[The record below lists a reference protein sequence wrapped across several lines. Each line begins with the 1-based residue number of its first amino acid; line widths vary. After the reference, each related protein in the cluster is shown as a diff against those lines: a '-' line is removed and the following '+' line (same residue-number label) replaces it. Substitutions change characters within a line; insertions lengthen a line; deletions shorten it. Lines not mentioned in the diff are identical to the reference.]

1 MKISEMNK
9 FSYKD
14 YVARGVAALAAIF
27 LIVYFMPREN
37 RFGYEYELNRPWK
50 YGQLIASY
58 DFPIAKTDAQIKLE
72 QDSVLKQY
80 QPYFLVDLA
89 VETRMVKAL
98 RNDFYQGRMKGVPV
112 SLLPRL
118 TDMLHHIYGVGILS
132 GDDVENMRRRD
143 VTAVRTVIGTDAI
156 SRPLKEMYSIR
167 SAYEYIMQADTVAF
181 SREILARCH
190 INDYLEPN
198 LDFDSLRSHA
208 MYEDL
213 LSMVSPASGLVQSGQ
228 KIIDRG
234 EIVDQNTYNIL
245 RSLEQESLKRTSPSD
260 GLWMVMAGQTAFV
273 VIVIALFVVY
283 LAMFRRNYYRE
294 PNCIALLFS
303 LITFFPVIT
312 SVMVERNLFSV
323 YLVPYAMVPI
333 FVRIFLDSRT
343 AFITLV
349 VTLLLSSISLHGPY
363 EFLLVEMVGGFVA
376 IYSLKEL
383 SQRSQLLRS
392 AVGVT
397 VMMVVTALSFD
408 LSQGLALGALDMH
421 YYTHIVINGV
431 FLLFAY
437 PLMYL
442 IERAFGFTSSVTL
455 VELTNINNSLLR
467 RMSKVAQ
474 GTFNHSMQVANLAA
488 EVADKIGAKVQLV
501 RTGAFYH
508 DIGKMANPTFFT
520 ENQTGTNP
528 HDEVNNEE
536 QSARIIISHV
546 TDGLRMAERYHLPK
560 VIRDFIV
567 THHGR
572 SKVKYFYVQYVNK
585 HPGEPV
591 DEANFTYPGPNP
603 FTREQA
609 ILMMADAVE
618 ATSRSLKEFT
628 DESIRA
634 LVDRIVDGQV
644 EEGYFRNCPITF
656 RDISI
661 AKDVFV
667 ESLKTVYHTRISYP
681 ELRKPEPEPGRPG
694 RPPLGGLFGS
704 GRHSTRNRR

>member
-1 MKISEMNK
+1 MDK

-14 YVARGVAALAAIF
+14 FFVRAIAVVASVV
-27 LIVYFMPREN
+27 LIVYFLPREN

-58 DFPIAKTDAQIKLE
+58 DFPIAKTDTEIKTE
-72 QDSVLKQY
+72 QDSVLRQY
-80 QPYFLVDLA
+80 QPYYLVDLA
-89 VETRMVKAL
+89 VESQMVKAL

-118 TDMLHHIYGVGILS
+118 TDLLHHIYGVGVLS
-132 GDDVENMRRRD
+132 GDDIEGLRRD
-143 VTAVRTVIGTDAI
+143 GVTAVRTVIGTDAT
-156 SRPLKEMYSIR
+156 SRPVKDMYSIR
-167 SAYEYIMQADTVAF
+167 SAYQHIMQADTVSF
-181 SREILARCH
+181 SREVLARCH

-198 LDFDSLRSHA
+198 LKFDSLRSHA

-234 EIVDQNTYNIL
+234 EIVDQRTYNIL
-245 RSLEQESLKRTSPSD
+245 RSLEQESLKRTDNTD
-260 GLWMVMAGQTAFV
+260 GLWMTTAGQTVFV
-273 VIVIALFVVY
+273 IIILVLFVTY
-283 LAMFRRNYYRE
+283 LGMFRKDYYNA
-294 PNCIALLFS
+294 PNCMALLFS
-303 LITFFPVIT
+303 LITIFPVIT

-323 YLVPYAMVPI
+323 YLVPYTIVAI
-333 FVRIFLDSRT
+333 FVRIFMDSRT
-343 AFITLV
+343 AFITQA
-349 VTLLLSSISLHGPY
+349 VTLILSSLSLHGPY
-363 EFLLVEMVGGFVA
+363 EFLIVEMVGGLTAV
-376 IYSLKEL
+376 YSLKEL

-392 AVGVT
+392 AI
-397 VMMVVTALSFD
+397 VVTAVMVLSAFAFD
-408 LSQGLALGALDMH
+408 LAQGLSPSALDRH
-421 YYTHIVINGV
+421 FYTHLIVNGV
-431 FLLFAY
+431 LLLFAY

-508 DIGKMANPTFFT
+508 DIGKMANPAFFT
-520 ENQTGTNP
+520 ENQSGVNP
-528 HDEVNNEE
+528 HDAINDEAK
-536 QSARIIISHV
+536 SANIIISHV
-546 TDGLRMAERYHLPK
+546 TDGLRMAEKYHLPK
-560 VIRDFIV
+560 VIRDFIA

-585 HPGEPV
+585 HPDVAV
-591 DEANFTYPGPNP
+591 DDDLFTYPGPNP
-603 FTREQA
+603 STREQA

-634 LVDRIVDGQV
+634 LVNRIVDGQV
-644 EEGYFRNCPITF
+644 AEGYFRNCPITF
-656 RDISI
+656 SDITK
-661 AKDVFV
+661 AKEVFV

-681 ELRKPEPEPGRPG
+681 ELRKPDPTPERTPRSA
-694 RPPLGGLFGS
+694 LGGLFGS
-704 GRHSTRNRR
+704 GRHNTWPRR